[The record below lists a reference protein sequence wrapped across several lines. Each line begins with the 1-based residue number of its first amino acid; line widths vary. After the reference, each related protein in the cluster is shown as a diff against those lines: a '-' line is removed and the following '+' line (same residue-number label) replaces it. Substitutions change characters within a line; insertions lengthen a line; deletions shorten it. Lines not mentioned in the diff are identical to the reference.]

1 MQFLIKFLRSKWAPW
16 LILVVLSAVLYWSV
30 SSNRRK
36 AREIDRLSNN
46 QEALLTDLQIV
57 KDKYGNEVAR
67 VQALELSK
75 NEFEKLFNEQSK
87 IVEGLKLKIKRLE
100 SYIKTSVETK
110 DSVTIEVQPPVIIKD
125 TTSVVRPFLFYDG
138 WVELKGELTIDGN
151 KAIDPAK
158 IRMNYSVT
166 DTLDVMVYREPKKF
180 LFIRYGIKR
189 LDCYIYPRNPKSKV
203 VMGSC
208 VLMKNRKGGK

>member
-189 LDCYIYPRNPKSKV
+189 LDCYIYPRNPNSKV

>member
-1 MQFLIKFLRSKWAPW
+1 MRFLINFLKSKWAPW
-16 LILVVLSAVLYWSV
+16 LILAVLAGLLYWSV

-36 AREIDRLSNN
+36 TKEIERLTNN
-46 QEALLTDLQIV
+46 QEALLSDLQIV

-87 IVEGLKLKIKRLE
+87 IAEGLKLKIKRLE

-110 DSVTIEVQPPVIIKD
+110 DSVTIEVHPPIIVKD
-125 TTSVVRPFLFYDG
+125 TTSVVRPFLFSDG
-138 WVELKGELTIDGN
+138 WVELKGELTIDGD
-151 KAIDPAK
+151 KAIDPAR

-189 LDCYIYPRNPKSKV
+189 LDCYIYPRNPNSKV

-208 VLMKNRKGGK
+208 VLMKNRKGGR

>member
-1 MQFLIKFLRSKWAPW
+1 MQFLIKFLKSKWAPW

-30 SSNRRK
+30 SYNRRK

-87 IVEGLKLKIKRLE
+87 IAEGLKLKIKRLE
-100 SYIKTSVETK
+100 SYIQTSVETK
-110 DSVTIEVQPPVIIKD
+110 DSVTIEVQPPIIVKD
-125 TTSVVRPFLFYDG
+125 TNSVVRPFLFSDG
-138 WVELKGELTIDGN
+138 WVELKGELTIDGE
-151 KAIDPAK
+151 KSIDPAK

-189 LDCYIYPRNPKSKV
+189 LDCYIYPRNPNSKV

>member
-1 MQFLIKFLRSKWAPW
+1 MQFLVKFLKSKWAPW
-16 LILVVLSAVLYWSV
+16 LLLVLLSGLLYWSI
-30 SSNRRK
+30 SSGRK
-36 AREIDRLSNN
+36 KSKEIDRLSNN

-57 KDKYGNEVAR
+57 KDKYGKEVAR

-75 NEFEKLFNEQSK
+75 NEFEKLFKEQTE
-87 IVEGLKLKIKRLE
+87 IAEGLRLKIKRLE
-100 SYIKTSVETK
+100 SYIQTSVETK
-110 DSVTIEVQPPVIIKD
+110 DSIIVDVQPPIIVRD
-125 TTSVVRPFLFYDG
+125 TSSVVRPFEFSDG
-138 WVELKGELTIDGN
+138 WMELKGNLTIDGD

-158 IRMNYSVT
+158 IQMSYSVT

-189 LDCYIYPRNPKSKV
+189 LDCYIYPRNPHSKV

>member
-151 KAIDPAK
+151 KAIDPVK

-189 LDCYIYPRNPKSKV
+189 LDCYIYPRNPNSKV

>member
-1 MQFLIKFLRSKWAPW
+1 MQFLIKLLKSKGAPW

-87 IVEGLKLKIKRLE
+87 IAEGLRLKIKRLE
-100 SYIKTSVETK
+100 SYIQTSVETK
-110 DSVTIEVQPPVIIKD
+110 DSVTIEVQPPIIVKD
-125 TTSVVRPFLFYDG
+125 TNSVVRPFLFSDG
-138 WVELKGELTIDGN
+138 WVELKGELTIDGE
-151 KAIDPAK
+151 KSIDPAK

-189 LDCYIYPRNPKSKV
+189 LDCYIYPRNPNSKV

>member
-151 KAIDPAK
+151 KAIDPAR

-180 LFIRYGIKR
+180 LFIRYGVKR

>member
-1 MQFLIKFLRSKWAPW
+1 MQFLIKFLKSKWAPW

-87 IVEGLKLKIKRLE
+87 IAEGLKLKIKRLE
-100 SYIKTSVETK
+100 SYIQTSVETK
-110 DSVTIEVQPPVIIKD
+110 DSVTIEVQSPIIVKD
-125 TTSVVRPFLFYDG
+125 TNSIVRPFLFSDG
-138 WVELKGELTIDGN
+138 WVELKGELTIDGE

-166 DTLDVMVYREPKKF
+166 DTLDVVVYREPKKF

-189 LDCYIYPRNPKSKV
+189 LDCYIYPRNPNSKV

>member
-1 MQFLIKFLRSKWAPW
+1 MQFFVKFLKSKWAPW
-16 LILVVLSAVLYWSV
+16 LLLVLLSGLLYWSI
-30 SSNRRK
+30 SSGRK
-36 AREIDRLSNN
+36 KSKEIDRLSNN
-46 QEALLTDLQIV
+46 QEALLSDLQIV

-75 NEFEKLFNEQSK
+75 NEFEKLFKEQSE
-87 IVEGLKLKIKRLE
+87 IAEGLRLKIKRLE
-100 SYIKTSVETK
+100 SYIQTSVETK
-110 DSVTIEVQPPVIIKD
+110 DSITVDVQPPIIVRD
-125 TTSVVRPFLFYDG
+125 TSSVVRPFEFLDG
-138 WVELKGELTIDGN
+138 WMALKGNLTIDGD

-158 IRMNYSVT
+158 IQMSYSVT

-189 LDCYIYPRNPKSKV
+189 LDCYVYPRNPHSKV

>member
-1 MQFLIKFLRSKWAPW
+1 MQFLVKFLKSKWAPW
-16 LILVVLSAVLYWSV
+16 LLLVLLSGLLYWSI
-30 SSNRRK
+30 SLGRK
-36 AREIDRLSNN
+36 KSKEIDRLSNN

-57 KDKYGNEVAR
+57 KDKYGKEVAR

-75 NEFEKLFNEQSK
+75 NEFEKLFKEQTE
-87 IVEGLKLKIKRLE
+87 IVEGLRLKIKRLE
-100 SYIKTSVETK
+100 SYIQTSVETK
-110 DSVTIEVQPPVIIKD
+110 DSITVDVQPPIIVRD
-125 TTSVVRPFLFYDG
+125 TSSVVRPFEFSDG
-138 WVELKGELTIDGN
+138 WMALKGNLTIDGD

-158 IRMNYSVT
+158 IQMSYSVT

-189 LDCYIYPRNPKSKV
+189 LDCYIYPRNPHSKV

>member
-1 MQFLIKFLRSKWAPW
+1 MQFLIKFLKSKWAPW

-87 IVEGLKLKIKRLE
+87 IAEGLKLKIKRLE
-100 SYIKTSVETK
+100 SYIQTSVETK
-110 DSVTIEVQPPVIIKD
+110 DSVTIEVQPPIIVKD
-125 TTSVVRPFLFYDG
+125 TNSVVRPFLFSDG

-151 KAIDPAK
+151 KAIDPAR
-158 IRMNYSVT
+158 IRMNYLVT

-180 LFIRYGIKR
+180 LFIRYGMKR
-189 LDCYIYPRNPKSKV
+189 LDCYIYPRNPNSKV

>member
-1 MQFLIKFLRSKWAPW
+1 MQFLIKFLKSKWAPW

-36 AREIDRLSNN
+36 VREIDRLSNN

-87 IVEGLKLKIKRLE
+87 IAEGLRLKIKRLE
-100 SYIKTSVETK
+100 SYIQTSVETK
-110 DSVTIEVQPPVIIKD
+110 DSVTIEVQPPIIVKD
-125 TTSVVRPFLFYDG
+125 TNSVVRPFLFSDG
-138 WVELKGELTIDGN
+138 WVELKGELTIDGE
-151 KAIDPAK
+151 KSIDQAK

-189 LDCYIYPRNPKSKV
+189 LDCYIYPRNPNSKV

>member
-1 MQFLIKFLRSKWAPW
+1 MQFLIKFLKSKWAPW
-16 LILVVLSAVLYWSV
+16 LILVVLLAVLYWSV

-87 IVEGLKLKIKRLE
+87 IAEGLRLKIKRLE
-100 SYIKTSVETK
+100 SYIQTSVETK
-110 DSVTIEVQPPVIIKD
+110 DSVTIEVQPPIIVKD
-125 TTSVVRPFLFYDG
+125 TNSVVRPFLFSDG
-138 WVELKGELTIDGN
+138 WVELKGELIVDGE
-151 KAIDPAK
+151 KSIDPAK

-189 LDCYIYPRNPKSKV
+189 LDCYIYPRNPNSKV

>member
-1 MQFLIKFLRSKWAPW
+1 MQFIIKFLKSKWAPW
-16 LILVVLSAVLYWSV
+16 LILVVLSALLYWSM
-30 SSNRRK
+30 SSNCRK
-36 AREIDRLSNN
+36 AKEIDRLSNN
-46 QEALLTDLQIV
+46 QEALITDLQIV

-87 IVEGLKLKIKRLE
+87 IAEGLKLKIKRLE

-110 DSVTIEVQPPVIIKD
+110 DSVTIEVHPPIIVKD

-189 LDCYIYPRNPKSKV
+189 LDCYIHPRNPNSKV

>member
-1 MQFLIKFLRSKWAPW
+1 MQFLIKFLKSKWAPW

-30 SSNRRK
+30 LSNRRK

-87 IVEGLKLKIKRLE
+87 IAEGLKLKIKRLE
-100 SYIKTSVETK
+100 SYIQTSVETK
-110 DSVTIEVQPPVIIKD
+110 DSVTVEVQPPIIVKD
-125 TTSVVRPFLFYDG
+125 TNSVVRPFLFSDG

-151 KAIDPAK
+151 KAIDPAR

-180 LFIRYGIKR
+180 LFIRYGVKR
-189 LDCYIYPRNPKSKV
+189 LDCYIYPRNPNSKV

-208 VLMKNRKGGK
+208 VLMKNQKGGK

>member
-1 MQFLIKFLRSKWAPW
+1 MGPLADSCSVISCSV
-16 LILVVLSAVLYWSV
+16 LVSV
-30 SSNRRK
+30 
-36 AREIDRLSNN
+36 I
-46 QEALLTDLQIV
+46 

-87 IVEGLKLKIKRLE
+87 IAEGLRLKIKRLE
-100 SYIKTSVETK
+100 SYIQTSVETK
-110 DSVTIEVQPPVIIKD
+110 DSVTIEVQPPIIVKD
-125 TTSVVRPFLFYDG
+125 TNSVVRPFLFSDG
-138 WVELKGELTIDGN
+138 WVELKGELTIDGE
-151 KAIDPAK
+151 KSIDPAK

-180 LFIRYGIKR
+180 LFIRCGIKR

>member
-1 MQFLIKFLRSKWAPW
+1 MQFLIKFFKSKWAPW
-16 LILVVLSAVLYWSV
+16 LILVVLSALLYWSV
-30 SSNRRK
+30 YSNHRK
-36 AREIDRLSNN
+36 AKEIDRLSNN

-87 IVEGLKLKIKRLE
+87 IAEGLSLKIKRLE
-100 SYIKTSVETK
+100 SYIQTSVETK
-110 DSVTIEVQPPVIIKD
+110 DSVTIEVQPPIIVKD
-125 TTSVVRPFLFYDG
+125 TTSVVRPFLFSDG
-138 WVELKGELTIDGN
+138 WVELKGELTIDGE

-189 LDCYIYPRNPKSKV
+189 LDCYIYPRNPNSKV

-208 VLMKNRKGGK
+208 VMMKSRKGGK

>member
-100 SYIKTSVETK
+100 SHIKTSVETK

-189 LDCYIYPRNPKSKV
+189 LDCYIYPRNPNSKV

>member
-1 MQFLIKFLRSKWAPW
+1 MQFLIKFLKSKWAPW

-87 IVEGLKLKIKRLE
+87 IAEGLKLKIKRLE
-100 SYIKTSVETK
+100 SYIQTSVETK
-110 DSVTIEVQPPVIIKD
+110 DSVTIEVQPPIIVKD
-125 TTSVVRPFLFYDG
+125 TNSVVRPFLFSDG

-151 KAIDPAK
+151 KAIDPAR

-189 LDCYIYPRNPKSKV
+189 LDCYIYPRNQNSKV